1 MKKIIFGITS
11 LTLGGA
17 ERVLI
22 DVANELCN
30 RYNITIFTIYG
41 NGDLENELN
50 SNIKIKTLYNKR
62 YSKLTSFEKITLPFK
77 IMLNSKKIY
86 KEYIEGDYVAQI
98 AFLEGAITRL
108 FSIENKKNEKC
119 KKIAWI
125 HNDISK
131 VFGKS
136 LKAKVKI
143 IYDKKIYSRYN
154 TLVFVSKDNL
164 KAFESVYPKI
174 NVGEKKVI
182 YNYINSKR
190 ILDLSKN
197 DEEYAGAFDKN
208 EVNLVQVS
216 RLVEQKAIARLIK
229 VHKKLI
235 NEGYMHH
242 IYIIGEGPLE
252 KDLKKKIQEEKI
264 EKTFTLLGAKKNP
277 YPFVKNATAFVLFS
291 NYEGYPM
298 VIEEAKILNKYI
310 AITNTAARET
320 LTNYKKKCIIVQNNE
335 EGIEKAIK
343 NIIEKKSEILN
354 KKDEEYVYS
363 NKSIIDE
370 IIDVIDKKGEK
381 N

>member
-30 RYNITIFTIYG
+30 RYDITIFTIYG

-62 YSKLTSFEKITLPFK
+62 YSELTSFEKITLPFK

-86 KEYIEGDYVAQI
+86 KEYIEGDYGAQI